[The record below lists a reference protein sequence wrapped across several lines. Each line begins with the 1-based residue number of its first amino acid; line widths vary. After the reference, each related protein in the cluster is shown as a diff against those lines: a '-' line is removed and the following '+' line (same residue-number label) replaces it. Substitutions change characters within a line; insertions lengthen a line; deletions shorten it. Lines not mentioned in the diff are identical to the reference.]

1 MTPYDRSETIKN
13 IRKDLSDGKKVA
25 VVSTSLIEA
34 DVDLDFEAV
43 FRQLAGLDSILQS
56 GGRCNREGRREN
68 ADVFIIRTDEKPHGE
83 LSLRTEI

>member
-1 MTPYDRSETIKN
+1 M
-13 IRKDLSDGKKVA
+13 
-25 VVSTSLIEA
+25 
-34 DVDLDFEAV
+34 DLDFEAV